1 VVPRHP
7 TGVAWFLILLFTV
20 APYLRSGDKPM
31 FLLDIATRHFTLFGW
46 TFLPTDTLPL
56 ALFMIAVFVGIF
68 LMTALLG
75 RVWCGWACPQTVYLE
90 FVYRPIERLLEG
102 APGRKSGGLLR
113 GSPAAKPVKF
123 LAYLIVSMLL
133 AHTFLAW
140 FVGVDRLLL
149 WVRGSPLDHPV
160 GFMVMAATTGLM
172 LFDFGYFREYTCI
185 VACPYGRLQSVLLD
199 QNSLIIT
206 YDRKRGEP
214 RGKKSAD
221 AEVGDCVDC
230 EMCVTTCPTGIDIRN
245 GLQMECIGCAQ
256 CIDACDAVMT
266 KLKRPRGLIRYSS
279 QAAVE
284 GASRRLLRP
293 RVIIYPMIL
302 IAVLS
307 GFFLALGSREP
318 ADVTVLRGLGR
329 PFTEMTAG
337 EISNPVR
344 IKIVNRTEHPV
355 TYLVSAVEPGVRV
368 ISETDP
374 ILIAGGKSATI
385 AASIIAPGSAFDS
398 GSKDM
403 TLRISD
409 GKAFTQD
416 RKYKLLGPGTVRRES
431 GEGAKPEHEE
441 RPR

>member
-1 VVPRHP
+1 
-7 TGVAWFLILLFTV
+7 
-20 APYLRSGDKPM
+20 
-31 FLLDIATRHFTLFGW
+31 
-46 TFLPTDTLPL
+46 
-56 ALFMIAVFVGIF
+56 
-68 LMTALLG
+68 
-75 RVWCGWACPQTVYLE
+75 
-90 FVYRPIERLLEG
+90 
-102 APGRKSGGLLR
+102 
-113 GSPAAKPVKF
+113 
-123 LAYLIVSMLL
+123 
-133 AHTFLAW
+133 
-140 FVGVDRLLL
+140 
-149 WVRGSPLDHPV
+149 
-160 GFMVMAATTGLM
+160 
-172 LFDFGYFREYTCI
+172 
-185 VACPYGRLQSVLLD
+185 
-199 QNSLIIT
+199 
-206 YDRKRGEP
+206 
-214 RGKKSAD
+214 
-221 AEVGDCVDC
+221 
-230 EMCVTTCPTGIDIRN
+230 
-245 GLQMECIGCAQ
+245 MECIGCAQ

-307 GFFLALGSREP
+307 GFFLALRSREP

-355 TYLVSAVEPGVRV
+355 TYLVSAVEPGIRI

-403 TLRISD
+403 TLRITD
-409 GKAFTQD
+409 GKDFTQD